1 MNTLSTLLREKIIQE
16 NISEREASRQIGVS
30 PTTVSRALSGELPDL
45 TTMIA
50 MCDWLGVSVSKIL
63 NSSLPGESALV
74 ARISAILEAKPELA
88 RVFVDAM
95 TDIMERDAPPEVIR
109 DIAAYAAFRLGL
121 ETTKLEDHKNAQ
133 YEVPGGG
140 G

>member
-30 PTTVSRALSGELPDL
+30 PTTIARVLSGDLPDL

-50 MCDWLGVSVSKIL
+50 MCDWLGVSVSRYWT
-63 NSSLPGESALV
+63 PPCP
-74 ARISAILEAKPELA
+74 ARAPSWLKSGYLEAKPELT

-95 TDIMERDAPPEVIR
+95 TYIMENDVSPEVISR
-109 DIAAYAAFRLGL
+109 YSSVCCVQNGN
-121 ETTKLEDHKNAQ
+121 ETTKSDDHNN
-133 YEVPGGG
+133 E
-140 G
+140 

>member
-30 PTTVSRALSGELPDL
+30 PTTIARVLSGDLPDL

-63 NSSLPGESALV
+63 DSTLPGESALV
-74 ARISAILEAKPELA
+74 AKISAILEAKPELT
-88 RVFVDAM
+88 RSLWM
-95 TDIMERDAPPEVIR
+95 R
-109 DIAAYAAFRLGL
+109 
-121 ETTKLEDHKNAQ
+121 
-133 YEVPGGG
+133 
-140 G
+140 